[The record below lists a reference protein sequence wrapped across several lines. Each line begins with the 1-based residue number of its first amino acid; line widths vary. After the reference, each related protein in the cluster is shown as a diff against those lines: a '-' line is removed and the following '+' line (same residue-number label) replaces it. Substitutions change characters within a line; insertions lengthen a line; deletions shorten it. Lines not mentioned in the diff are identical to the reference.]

1 MRRINYIAV
10 RGLSVCLSVP
20 YCTAFCDTGQDR
32 TLNTKWLCLLLLPE
46 TFFVI
51 RRSERAIASSV
62 HGCLCDVSVVIV
74 IIIITIII
82 IRLYFNFLDRFS
94 SNPQMSIS

>member
-1 MRRINYIAV
+1 
-10 RGLSVCLSVP
+10 
-20 YCTAFCDTGQDR
+20 
-32 TLNTKWLCLLLLPE
+32 LLLLPE

-82 IRLYFNFLDRFS
+82 IIRLYFNILDRFS